1 LICDAPCHGREY
13 FTGYDNHP
21 DGSPEGYKLEPLMK
35 EFESKKIAFTVIKLD
50 SNCNRMI
57 EAMQKNH
64 SGLQVTDLEQASKTK
79 SAEEVTKMFVDSAS
93 YILRANVG
101 GKPGEKSKASK
112 RAAVKNGKP
121 LWDPKKLAVG
131 DIFSCISY
139 LNVTNIEGSMI
150 TVKNQLG
157 GSWFVSKDLLE
168 KEMWSADHF
177 EKEVKCNMTDLS
189 EIIGQCSDTIF
200 KVQFK
205 KKVDPKNVED

>member
-200 KVQFK
+200 KV
-205 KKVDPKNVED
+205 